1 MINRSKTIVKT
12 SIIGILTNF
21 FLVVLKAIIGLVAG
35 SVSIFMDAI
44 NNLSDVLSS
53 VVTIVGTKLAQ
64 KKPDKEHPYGH
75 GRIEYLTSLFIGII
89 IVLAGIGAIIESISS
104 IIRGDEPSFD
114 IVWVILIAIAVIVK
128 IFLGLYYRYMGKKVN
143 SESLKG
149 SGVDALFDAFL
160 SFGTLVSIIVM
171 LAWNVNIEG
180 YIGSIIGLFMI
191 RSGIGVLIHS
201 MSSIIGERTNKE
213 TTEAIKHIIYQDP
226 AVIGAYDLFI
236 TNFGPD
242 FGIGSIH
249 IEVNDQ
255 LTANELHSITKRLSD
270 RIHERFGIVMTIG
283 IFASNNSNP
292 VIAQIRETI
301 KKEVETSEI
310 LKEAHGFYCNQEAKI
325 VTFDV
330 IIDYEEENADKV
342 IKKVKENLT
351 KKYPDYQFYIIKDE
365 DIIE

>member
-1 MINRSKTIVKT
+1 MIDRSKTIVKT
-12 SIIGILTNF
+12 SVIGILTNF
-21 FLVVLKAIIGLVAG
+21 FLVVLKAIIGLLAG

-53 VVTIVGTKLAQ
+53 VVTIIGTKLSQ

-89 IVLAGIGAIIESISS
+89 IVLAGVGAIIESIMS
-104 IIRGDEPSFD
+104 IIRGDKPSFD
-114 IVWVILIAIAVIVK
+114 VVWVFLIALAVVAK
-128 IFLGLYYRYMGKKVN
+128 ILLGLYYRYMGKKVN

-149 SGVDALFDAFL
+149 SGIDALFDAFL
-160 SFGTLVSIIVM
+160 SFGTLISIIVM

-201 MSSIIGERTNKE
+201 MSSIIGERTSKE
-213 TTEAIKHIIYQDP
+213 TIEAIKHIIYQDP
-226 AVIGAYDLFI
+226 AVSGAYDLFI

-242 FGIGSIH
+242 FGVGSIH

-255 LTANELHSITKRLSD
+255 LTATDLHTITKRLAD
-270 RIHERFGIVMTIG
+270 RIQERFGIVMTIG
-283 IFASNNSNP
+283 VFASNNSNP
-292 VIAQIRETI
+292 VIAKIREDI
-301 KKEVETSEI
+301 KKVVETSEV
-310 LKEAHGFYCNQEAKI
+310 LKEVHGFYCNQEAKI
-325 VTFDV
+325 ITFDV
-330 IIDYEEENADKV
+330 VSDYEEENADIA
-342 IKKVKENLT
+342 IKKVEDDLNN
-351 KKYPDYQFYIIKDE
+351 KYPDYHFCIIKDE